1 MIIDKV
7 DQVLLEVGVSPHLR
21 GYKYLKSALSRL
33 LGSPGTIHQMG
44 NLYKEIAVEYGTKEP
59 CVERCMRYAI
69 ESTFNGKDN
78 SGLHKYLGNTINLY
92 TGKVSNSTFLSVIA
106 LYLGGNSNG

>member
-44 NLYKEIAVEYGTKEP
+44 NLYKEIATEYDTKAP
-59 CVERCMRYAI
+59 CVERSMRYAI
-69 ESTFNGKDN
+69 ESAFNGKDN
-78 SGLHKYLGNTINLY
+78 SGLHKYLGSTINLY

>member
-1 MIIDKV
+1 MTIDKI

-21 GYKYLKSALSRL
+21 GYKYLKFALGKL
-33 LGSPGTIHQMG
+33 LDSPGTIYQMG
-44 NLYKEIAVEYGTKEP
+44 DLYKEIAAKYDTKAP
-59 CVERCMRYAI
+59 CVERGMRYAI
-69 ESTFNGKDN
+69 ESAFNGKDN

-106 LYLGGNSNG
+106 LCLGGNSNV

>member
-1 MIIDKV
+1 MIVDKI

-21 GYKYLKSALSRL
+21 GYKYLKFALNRL

-44 NLYKEIAVEYGTKEP
+44 NLYKEIAIEYDTKAP
-59 CVERCMRYAI
+59 CVERGMRYAI
-69 ESTFNGKDN
+69 ESAFSGKDN